1 MSWHLMYRLNLPLLE
16 RLFQEGPGRGKES
29 YCKVERNATSSALLG
44 GLKKAGQITFF
55 FFFWQ
60 NTLSQRFAYQLFTAV
75 LHGLDWQVQFAPLSY
90 NPLNF
95 LYLIWIKT
103 DLFVSLKLLEAL
115 QKKTFCWD
123 FILRPRITFDTE
135 ALVKVLGFCSHIL
148 WICTFQPYKHCKICE
163 TDHFH

>member
-1 MSWHLMYRLNLPLLE
+1 MYRLNLPLLE

-29 YCKVERNATSSALLG
+29 YCKVERNATSSALLRRF
-44 GLKKAGQITFF
+44 KKGWANNIFF
-55 FFFWQ
+55 FFFL
-60 NTLSQRFAYQLFTAV
+60 TKYSEPKVCLSAFSKRFTAV

-115 QKKTFCWD
+115 QKKSFCWD

>member
-1 MSWHLMYRLNLPLLE
+1 MYRLNLPLLE

-29 YCKVERNATSSALLG
+29 YCKVERNATSSALLRRF
-44 GLKKAGQITFF
+44 KKGWANNIFF
-55 FFFWQ
+55 L
-60 NTLSQRFAYQLFTAV
+60 TKYIEPKVCLSAFSKRFTAV
-75 LHGLDWQVQFAPLSY
+75 LHGLDWQVQFAALSY

-123 FILRPRITFDTE
+123 FISRPRITFDTE